1 MFSYLRGLSL
11 TGQILVALVLGI
23 LAGLALNAWGT
34 AATDQ
39 YLVSGLFDMVGSLF
53 VRALQMLVVPLV
65 FVSLVCGT
73 SSLADPSRLGRIGGK
88 AILLYL
94 LTTAMAISMALFLA
108 TLFEPG
114 SGSSFPEIDYEAAN
128 APSVKDVLVGLIP
141 TNPVRAMAN
150 GDMLAVIVFSI
161 LFGLSL
167 TLTGAAGQHVKNFF
181 FDLNEVVMKLVGL
194 VMKLAPWGVF
204 ALIAEAI
211 ADFGADTLADLLDYF
226 LLVLVALLLHLFIN
240 YAILIRLLAGLNPM
254 AFIWKMRSAM
264 LFAFSTASS
273 NATLPITL
281 RTVTQRMGVKPTVAS
296 FTVPLGATINMDGT
310 AIMQGIATVF
320 IANIYG
326 VDLSFSQLLTVVL
339 MATMASIGAA
349 GVPSVGLILL
359 ATVLRQVGL
368 PVEGIGLIL
377 GIDRLLD
384 MVRTAVNITG
394 DAMVSVVVG
403 KSEGEFD
410 ESTYHDP
417 EAGADLTGQPGER
430 ILEQNAPTTDAPA
443 SS

>member
-1 MFSYLRGLSL
+1 MFNYLRGLSL
-11 TGQILVALVLGI
+11 TGQILVALVIGI
-23 LAGLALNAWGT
+23 LVGLALNLWSTPALDKW
-34 AATDQ
+34 
-39 YLVSGLFDMVGSLF
+39 LVAGVFDLVGSLF

-94 LTTAMAISMALFLA
+94 LTTALAITMALTLA
-108 TLFEPG
+108 VIFQPG
-114 SGSSFPEIDYEAAN
+114 SGSSFPAIEYSAAD
-128 APSVKDVLVGLIP
+128 APSVKEVLKSLIP
-141 TNPVRAMAN
+141 TNPVQAMAN

-161 LFGLSL
+161 LLGLSL
-167 TLTGAAGQHVKNFF
+167 TLTGDAGRHVKNFF
-181 FDLNEVVMKLVGL
+181 FDLNEVVMKLVGI

-211 ADFGADTLADLLDYF
+211 AEFGAETLADLLDYF
-226 LLVLVALLLHLFIN
+226 LLVLAALVLHLFIN
-240 YAILIRLLAGLNPM
+240 YALLIRLLAGLNPL

-281 RTVTQRMGVKPTVAS
+281 RTVTQRMGVKPAVAS

-377 GIDRLLD
+377 GIDRILD

-403 KSEGEFD
+403 KSEKEFD
-410 ESTYHDP
+410 EAAYHDP
-417 EAGADLTGQPGER
+417 EAGADLTADPDER
-430 ILEQNAPTTDAPA
+430 ILAQPDPSATATER
-443 SS
+443 